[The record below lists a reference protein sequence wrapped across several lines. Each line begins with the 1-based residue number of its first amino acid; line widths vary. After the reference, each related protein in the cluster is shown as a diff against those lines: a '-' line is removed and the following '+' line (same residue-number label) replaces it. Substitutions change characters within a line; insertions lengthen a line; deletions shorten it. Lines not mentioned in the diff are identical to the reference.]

1 MIATLRAL
9 FLARLLRE
17 KLLLVV
23 FALLIAFTWLSSL
36 GGRAGRLWREQ
47 KSTTLSLAQ
56 QTLWLSNRKN
66 IEESAT
72 RAASRLDAARTLD
85 GTRLVAEMTAL
96 ANESGL
102 RNTMSGEA
110 QQESNG
116 QFAVHT
122 LQFTIQKADWDT
134 LKSFYLALQQRSPYI
149 GIEQFTLQSDRAN
162 PALLNAILKVSSV
175 EIARD

>member
-23 FALLIAFTWLSSL
+23 FALSL

-56 QTLWLSNRKN
+56 QTLWLSNRRN